1 MAHLSKS
8 CIDTYGFIDGQ
19 LNDSEMKTIKLNSD
33 DIKLIIS
40 ALYELLISALY
51 EIGNCDDEVFS
62 LINEIKTQS
71 ENK

>member
-1 MAHLSKS
+1 MVHLSKS

-19 LNDSEMKTIKLNSD
+19 LNDSEMKTIKLNGD
-33 DIKLIIS
+33 DIK
-40 ALYELLISALY
+40 LLISALY